1 MVAFSDWW
9 QSLINRAEPEPRRL
23 ASTSTQRISQ
33 PSRLAGASVTNKTF
47 RTGTEANYAPAAKNI
62 YATPTRAPAAPR
74 AISQRLPKNPTAVGM
89 RQLQE
94 RSTTTSGLKQRQDVD
109 AWWERE
115 NSGMPGLEQEAE
127 RQRKLEDLAAK
138 GVRNRQ
144 LGRTPEQQRALERLQ
159 ELDAKTR
166 QRVDNEFALKDRDK
180 RLGLVREMTSE
191 DYAKLS
197 PRQQAAVQFNTGLV
211 AAGRADQE
219 SGTTDASREYL
230 AGFGI
235 TPKDDT
241 ELTSFLR
248 LDQLIGQSIL
258 DKLEDVTTRQQSAD
272 SARWARGD
280 ASAAP
285 EATRFNAAR
294 NASDQAAE
302 ALGQLLSTTGNRRF
316 GETAPRAGFGTALRD
331 EVVKQAYSYMI
342 DSRYTYTPQ
351 QIASSLR
358 DLNQQAGTDVSTDEL
373 WEYLRANVDA
383 VGFHEAGNNTAT
395 LPHPT
400 ELPNGEP
407 LTPLD
412 VAEIRRRYGI

>member
-1 MVAFSDWW
+1 
-9 QSLINRAEPEPRRL
+9 
-23 ASTSTQRISQ
+23 
-33 PSRLAGASVTNKTF
+33 
-47 RTGTEANYAPAAKNI
+47 
-62 YATPTRAPAAPR
+62 
-74 AISQRLPKNPTAVGM
+74 
-89 RQLQE
+89 
-94 RSTTTSGLKQRQDVD
+94 
-109 AWWERE
+109 
-115 NSGMPGLEQEAE
+115 MPGLQQEAE
-127 RQRKLEDLAAK
+127 RQRQLEELASTA
-138 GVRNRQ
+138 VRSRQ
-144 LGRTPEQQRALERLQ
+144 LGRTPEQQRALEQLQ

-166 QRVDNEFALKDRDK
+166 LRVDNEFALEDRDK
-180 RLGLVREMTSE
+180 RLGLAQEMSQE
-191 DYAKLS
+191 DYDKLS

-219 SGTTDASREYL
+219 AGTTDASREYL

-248 LDQLIGQSIL
+248 LDQLIGESIL
-258 DKLEDVTTRQQSAD
+258 QKLDDVTTRQQSAD

-280 ASAAP
+280 STAAP
-285 EATRFNAAR
+285 EAARFSAAR
-294 NASDQAAE
+294 NISDKAAE

-316 GETAPRAGFGTALRD
+316 GETEPRAGFGTALRD
-331 EVVKQAYSYMI
+331 EVVKQAYAYMI

-351 QIASSLR
+351 QIASNLR

-400 ELPNGEP
+400 TLPNGEP

>member
-1 MVAFSDWW
+1 
-9 QSLINRAEPEPRRL
+9 
-23 ASTSTQRISQ
+23 
-33 PSRLAGASVTNKTF
+33 
-47 RTGTEANYAPAAKNI
+47 
-62 YATPTRAPAAPR
+62 
-74 AISQRLPKNPTAVGM
+74 
-89 RQLQE
+89 
-94 RSTTTSGLKQRQDVD
+94 
-109 AWWERE
+109 
-115 NSGMPGLEQEAE
+115 MPGLEQEAE
-127 RQRKLEDLAAK
+127 RQRKLEGLATT

-144 LGRTPEQQRALERLQ
+144 LGRTPEQQRALEQLQ

-166 QRVDNEFALKDRDK
+166 QRVDNEFALEDRDK
-180 RLGLVREMTSE
+180 RLGLVQEMSSE

-219 SGTTDASREYL
+219 AGTTDASREYL

-248 LDQLIGQSIL
+248 LDQLIGESIL
-258 DKLEDVTTRQQSAD
+258 QKLDDVTTRQQSAD

-280 ASAAP
+280 STAAP
-285 EATRFNAAR
+285 EAARFNAAR
-294 NASDQAAE
+294 NTSDKATE

-316 GETAPRAGFGTALRD
+316 GETAPRTGFGTALRD
-331 EVVKQAYSYMI
+331 EVVKQAYAYMI

-400 ELPNGEP
+400 TLPNGEP